1 MLQLIYA
8 SAATVRF
15 SVADL
20 KHLLAIARANN
31 ESLGV
36 SGMLVFQEGSFLQ
49 IIEGED
55 DAVLSLF
62 TKIEKDERHC
72 NINMLLRSQIE
83 ERSFGEWQMG
93 FYDVSRSV
101 HKTDAG
107 FVDFFRE
114 GHVFDDSDI
123 DRARS
128 VLMRFR
134 DDGAWHERVNIK

>member
-55 DAVLSLF
+55 DAVLEGARQHLALAARKSRNGRAGGEVLRRDHLAEHAAGGVRRGHEHG
-62 TKIEKDERHC
+62 IE
-72 NINMLLRSQIE
+72 IE
-83 ERSFGEWQMG
+83 L
-93 FYDVSRSV
+93 
-101 HKTDAG
+101 
-107 FVDFFRE
+107 
-114 GHVFDDSDI
+114 
-123 DRARS
+123 AR
-128 VLMRFR
+128 R
-134 DDGAWHERVNIK
+134 DDLKVSKQRIA